1 MGRRLYT
8 SQQITKERMPIS
20 HTHLPCSPPA
30 SRPPSSQYLC
40 LVSGIPLSDQMCA
53 RSFSRISCTS
63 VTCPDGSLCYTTGE
77 DYDERPKRYYE
88 TDISFSGGSISFISW
103 VDTER
108 SLLMSS
114 KGDALRL
121 RVDDLESTTW
131 SEPLQ
136 DSPQVIGLYDF
147 EFQLELAVTVSRG

>member
-1 MGRRLYT
+1 
-8 SQQITKERMPIS
+8 
-20 HTHLPCSPPA
+20 
-30 SRPPSSQYLC
+30 
-40 LVSGIPLSDQMCA
+40 MCA

-63 VTCPDGSLCYTTGE
+63 VTCPDGSLCDATGE
-77 DYDERPKRYYE
+77 DYDERPKRDYE

-136 DSPQVIGLYDF
+136 DSPRVIGLYDF